1 MNKIKIFLKNVYS
14 VLSDYTTGLEERLT
28 VAYPNYWFSP
38 KFKHGLWDGKN
49 HFLKVP
55 SLKFPTGLLFIVE
68 EYFKEKNMEY
78 EIDDLRS
85 EPIITPKNYLHPKY
99 FRNAKKYLHGI
110 TLRDYQMEA
119 INKGLMHCR
128 GIFEVATGLG
138 KTEIACGIT
147 KALGLRTIFMTHT
160 QDLLHQTIER
170 FESRLDRKGKIGI
183 IGDGRFEVDSDI
195 VIAMIQS
202 LDRRL
207 FEKNKQN
214 RSVIN
219 KKTGVETKQLLNT
232 FNIMFQ
238 DETHH
243 SSAATWYRMGM
254 FMHNAHYRFGLSG
267 TPLKRDVLSNMKV
280 MAITGDVIYSK
291 LAEEGI
297 EEGYLSGIEVRIVD
311 APEDSFLMSRFAD
324 SEWQEIY
331 DKAIVNSSARND
343 AIIDLAEKEFKL
355 GKKILI
361 LVRIIEHGE
370 ILKRMLAER
379 KIDFAFIHGGHG
391 SDVREEV
398 KKNFNEKGDFVLI
411 ASPIYDEGVDL
422 PEVNVLIKA
431 SGGKSEVKTIQ
442 HVGRGLRPK
451 KENLIVYDF
460 YDHSKYLEEHSQ
472 ERIRVYKQ
480 EGFLK

>member
-1 MNKIKIFLKNVYS
+1 MIKIFLRNVKS
-14 VLSDYTTGLEERLT
+14 TLSDYTKELEERLT
-28 VAYPNYWFSP
+28 VVHENYWFAP
-38 KFKHGLWDGKN
+38 QYKKGFWDGKT
-49 HFLKVP
+49 HFLTVP
-55 SLKFPTGLLFIVE
+55 ALKFPTGLAFIIE

-78 EIDDLRS
+78 EIVDLRDGR
-85 EPIITPKNYLHPKY
+85 IADANYLHDEK
-99 FRNAKKYLHGI
+99 FLHEI
-110 TLRDYQMEA
+110 ILRDYQIEA
-119 INKGLMHCR
+119 INRGLIYCR

-138 KTEIACGIT
+138 KTEIAIGIT
-147 KALGLRTIFMTHT
+147 KALGLKTLFMVHT
-160 QDLLHQTIER
+160 QDLLHQTYER
-170 FESRLDRKGKIGI
+170 FEERLDRKGKIGI

-195 VIAMIQS
+195 VIATIQS
-202 LDRRL
+202 LDRKL
-207 FEKNKQN
+207 FEKNEQG

-219 KKTGVETKQLLNT
+219 KKTGAETKQLLNT

-243 SSAATWYRMGM
+243 SSAATWYRIGM
-254 FMHNAHYRFGLSG
+254 FMHNAYYRFGLSG

-280 MAITGDVIYSK
+280 MAITGDIIYSK

-297 EEGYLSGIEVRIVD
+297 EEGYLSGIEVKII
-311 APEDSFLMSRFAD
+311 DSLDDSLSVSMVAD
-324 SEWQEIY
+324 GEWQEIY
-331 DKAIVNSSARND
+331 DKAIVKSVIRNTT
-343 AIIDLAEKEFKL
+343 IVDLAEKEFKL

-379 KIDFAFIHGGHG
+379 KIDFAFIHGGHE
-391 SDVREEV
+391 SEVREEV
-398 KKNFNEKGDFVLI
+398 KRNFNEKGDFVLI

-422 PEVNVLIKA
+422 PMVNVLIKA

-460 YDHSKYLEEHSQ
+460 YDHSKFLEEHSQ
-472 ERIRVYKQ
+472 ERIRVYKE